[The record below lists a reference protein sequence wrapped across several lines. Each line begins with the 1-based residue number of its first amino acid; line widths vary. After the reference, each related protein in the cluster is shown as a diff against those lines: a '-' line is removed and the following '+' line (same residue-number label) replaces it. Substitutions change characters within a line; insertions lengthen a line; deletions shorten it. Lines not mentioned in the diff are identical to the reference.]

1 AEYVAE
7 RLERSVVING
17 DALDSEILVEAN
29 VRSTETVIAVAD
41 DDEVNIL
48 ASLLAKR
55 HGCQRAIT
63 LINNSGYGPLLASLG
78 IDAVVNP
85 RASTVST
92 ILQHVRRGRIKA
104 VHSLRDGVAEVIEA
118 EALQNS
124 PLVGVP
130 LRDVNLP
137 MGMII
142 GGVLRGDNVI
152 IPRGDTVIQVKD
164 RVVIFALA
172 DAVKRVEKMFSVR
185 LDYF

>member
-1 AEYVAE
+1 M
-7 RLERSVVING
+7 
-17 DALDSEILVEAN
+17 
-29 VRSTETVIAVAD
+29 
-41 DDEVNIL
+41 
-48 ASLLAKR
+48 
-55 HGCQRAIT
+55 
-63 LINNSGYGPLLASLG
+63 
-78 IDAVVNP
+78 
-85 RASTVST
+85 
-92 ILQHVRRGRIKA
+92 A

-118 EALQNS
+118 DALQNS

-130 LRDVNLP
+130 LRDVDLP

-172 DAVKRVEKMFSVR
+172 EAVKRVEKMFSVR